1 MNTIR
6 LLLKEALQTYADEIA
21 YRGSTPAW
29 NVTVRFM
36 RLGKKKFERKIWIQK
51 TLDEFYDLE
60 VGEPLQT
67 ALNTVSYTV
76 NPRFVDD
83 ENIEELYH
91 ELLLDLEKVA

>member
-6 LLLKEALQTYADEIA
+6 LLLREALQAHADEIA

-36 RLGKKKFERKIWIQK
+36 RLGKVRFERKIWIQK

-67 ALNTVSYTV
+67 ALNTISYSV
-76 NPRFVDD
+76 NPRFGND

-91 ELLLDLEKVA
+91 ELRQDLAKVA

>member
-6 LLLKEALQTYADEIA
+6 LLLREALQAHAKEE
-21 YRGSTPAW
+21 W

-36 RLGKKKFERKIWIQK
+36 RLGKVRFERKIWIQK

>member
-6 LLLKEALQTYADEIA
+6 LLLKEALQVHADNYGPI
-21 YRGSTPAW
+21 GW
-29 NVTVRFM
+29 NITVRFM

-67 ALNTVSYTV
+67 ALNTISYTV
-76 NPRFVDD
+76 NPRFVND